1 MMHRM
6 TSALTAVAL
15 ASVCLLAMA
24 PQAEAAGPCSPG
36 FRLAKA
42 RSALSN
48 TSASTGVKCVPA
60 KPQKPSKEGS
70 NKNKRNREPV
80 TFKPDPYEYAYAYSC
95 PGGHAGNLVVGQ
107 IVGESCEMAADAC
120 AEDGASAQPELRVYR
135 RLRTGG
141 PWVFHNVS
149 CGPQN
154 LPAGAQP
161 PPAIPTQGQ
170 IIEAFQS
177 LPFAKPSVN
186 IQPEGDVTLV
196 NLPTYFEAQWPA
208 GTLGPGD
215 ISKKVQLLSWS
226 IEFRIDPARYNY
238 DFGDGTSS
246 GPTKDLGGPYPSGKI
261 RHTYKQPTPAAAV
274 KVDAELTGSYRVNG
288 GANWIPL
295 GGVADLQDEPVV
307 TLQVREAKARLYS
320 KQ

>member
-1 MMHRM
+1 MTKIRQYLTGLTLLALVQISGVQHASAAGGCPPGLVPAGASAVLSD
-6 TSALTAVAL
+6 TSAGAGLK
-15 ASVCLLAMA
+15 CRA
-24 PQAEAAGPCSPG
+24 PGKPKSKKP
-36 FRLAKA
+36 
-42 RSALSN
+42 
-48 TSASTGVKCVPA
+48 TGGK
-60 KPQKPSKEGS
+60 GDGGG
-70 NKNKRNREPV
+70 EPV
-80 TFKPDPYEYAYAYSC
+80 VFKPDPYEYAYKYSC
-95 PGGHAGNLVVGQ
+95 PGGNAGNLVVGQ
-107 IVGESCEMAADAC
+107 ISGESCEMAADAC
-120 AEDGASAQPELRVYR
+120 AEEGDGAQPELRVYR

-141 PWVFHNVS
+141 PWGFFDLS
-149 CGPQN
+149 CGPRD
-154 LPAGAQP
+154 LPPGAQP

-170 IIEAFQS
+170 IVEAFKS
-177 LPFAKPSVN
+177 LPFAKPAVN

-208 GTLGPGD
+208 SKLGPGD

-238 DFGDGTSS
+238 DFGDGEFS
-246 GPTKDLGGPYPSGKI
+246 GATTDLGGPYPAGKI
-261 RHTYKQPTPAAAV
+261 RHTYKQPKAAAAV

-307 TLQVREAKARLYS
+307 TLQVREAKSRLYG